1 VNFQANIK
9 KQKGAALL
17 IVIMITAIMSIIMT
31 LMLHQSRL
39 DMKLAAL
46 VKHRTLAELELK
58 TAQSTF
64 VYKMMT
70 SPLHLVGPKYTDN
83 NVVLEPLVEDFKG
96 SVTKD
101 GAISVSIQDLSGL
114 VSLFPFDEKNFY
126 RLLIENGYSDEMVVS
141 FKDKLADWQDSDSL
155 TRLEGKEQG
164 DYVEYPFFPSNMLL
178 QTVDELAYLLEPIV
192 FENIKQWVVLYGQGN
207 INRQFTPEAL
217 YSAVGIKVNNNKEYA
232 LSVGDGEG
240 GYIYP
245 SGRYLVTLSF
255 TSNDVSL
262 NKQFLLIRGL
272 ETFQPFFVVNEKLF

>member
-1 VNFQANIK
+1 MNFQANIK

-240 GYIYP
+240 EYIYP

>member
-1 VNFQANIK
+1 
-9 KQKGAALL
+9 
-17 IVIMITAIMSIIMT
+17 
-31 LMLHQSRL
+31 
-39 DMKLAAL
+39 
-46 VKHRTLAELELK
+46 
-58 TAQSTF
+58 
-64 VYKMMT
+64 MMT
-70 SPLHLVGPKYTDN
+70 SPLHLVGPQYTGN

-101 GAISVSIQDLSGL
+101 GAISVSVQDLSGL

-141 FKDKLADWQDSDSL
+141 FKDELADWQDGDSL
-155 TRLEGKEQG
+155 TRLEGKEHG
-164 DYVEYPFFPSNMLL
+164 DYAEYPFFPSNMIL

-192 FENIKQWVVLYGQGN
+192 FENIKPWIALYGQGN

-217 YSAVGIKVNNNKEYA
+217 YSAVGIKVNNNKEYT

-255 TSNDVSL
+255 AGNDVSL

>member
-240 GYIYP
+240 EYIYP